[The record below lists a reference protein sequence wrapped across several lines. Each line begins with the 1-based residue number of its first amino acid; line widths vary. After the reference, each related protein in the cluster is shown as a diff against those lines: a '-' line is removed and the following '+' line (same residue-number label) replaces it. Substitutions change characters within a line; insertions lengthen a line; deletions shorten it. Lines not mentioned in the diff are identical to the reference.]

1 MSQFSFLEAEFA
13 DQFEPAQRAEGYALS
28 DPSASIIY
36 ARKALESMVKWVFTN
51 DRGMPAP
58 FEDKLNAYLHT
69 PEFRQVR
76 GGSVFE
82 KARKV
87 QLAGNRAVHESKQ
100 PSKPEAIEVISSLY
114 LVAYWLAF
122 TYGRDSKPPEGA
134 RFVPRNLPRPEKS
147 TGMSLKERQELEA
160 QIAQEAEEAAIIRQ
174 RAAEL
179 VKTKEELEA
188 EVARL
193 RAEVAAA
200 KKIADA
206 KPLEDAVDLSEA
218 DTRDYLIDLYLNE
231 AGWPLDQER
240 DREYPVTMP
249 EGTKTKNG
257 FVDYVLWGSDG
268 LPLGVVEAKKSTAD
282 AHVGAQ
288 QAVLYAD
295 ALEAE
300 FGRRPVVF
308 YTNGYEHF
316 LWDDYADGY
325 PRRRVHGFYTA
336 DELELLIGRR
346 NTRQPLGELEINGAI
361 AGGGRPYQEQ
371 AIRSMAEAFEAKQ
384 RKGLLVMATGSGKT
398 RTIIA
403 LTDLLL
409 RGNWAKRV
417 LFLADRQELVNQ
429 AVGAFKAHLPDID
442 PINLLTEPDTDGRV
456 YVSTYQT
463 MIGKIDERRSDGTHR
478 FGVGHFDL
486 VIIDEAH
493 RSVYR
498 KYRGIFEHLDSLLV
512 GLTATPKDEIDKN
525 TYGLFDLETGF
536 PTDAYS
542 LDEAIDDGFLVPPRG
557 VSVDLKF
564 VREGIRYDQLSEE
577 DKELLEESGWGDDDG
592 DGLLDDGAG
601 VPPDVSTGELN
612 KFLFNE
618 DTVDKALEVLMTQG
632 IHVAGGDRLGKTVI
646 FAKNQK
652 HADFIKDRFD
662 AQYPA
667 LEAGKFAQVITY
679 KMYDAKKAIEDFKKK
694 DSVPHIAIS
703 VDMLD
708 TGIDV
713 PEIVNLMLFKP
724 VRSKSKYWQMIGRGT
739 RLCPDLFAPGE
750 DKTAFNVFDF
760 CGNIEYFE
768 SDLAGADG
776 TSTASLGERLFE
788 ARVELIGAMDRDGV
802 HDEDRAE
809 LADLLCST
817 IASMHRTNF
826 LVRRHLRL
834 VEKYS
839 ESEAWSDAEGVAGDR
854 VVLVEDLAS
863 LPDQMEP
870 EHQDSKRFDLMVLNA
885 QLAKLNHEPF
895 EHIRQRIVA
904 ICEVLE
910 GQSAIPAIAEQ
921 MQLITEVQT
930 DEWWTDVTHQMLE
943 QMRRRL
949 RILVQLIER
958 KKRDLVTTDLEDVLG
973 EVKIIDFV
981 PATPFADFKKRAEA
995 WLTEHLG
1002 DAVVA
1007 KVRSGEPLT
1016 VDDEAELQRLL
1027 IAGGVGT
1034 EDSFEEAA
1042 ERTGSLA
1049 LFVRSLI
1056 GLDRAACQAKF
1067 ADFLDDKRYS
1077 AKQIRFVTM
1086 LIDELTSRGV
1096 VEPKRLYE
1104 SPYMG
1109 IAPQG
1114 PEQIFTTEETSRLLE
1129 TVREFES

>member
-1 MSQFSFLEAEFA
+1 MTSQFAFLEAEFA
-13 DQFEPAQRAEGYALS
+13 EQFEPAQRAEAYALS
-28 DPSASIIY
+28 DPGISIIY
-36 ARKALESMVKWVFTN
+36 ARKALESIVKWVFRH

-58 FEDKLNAYLHT
+58 LEDKLNAYLHT
-69 PEFRQVR
+69 AEFRRVR

-100 PSKPEAIEVISSLY
+100 PSKAEAIEVVSSLY

-122 TYGRDSKPPEGA
+122 TYGRESRPPDGA
-134 RFVPRNLPRPEKS
+134 RFAPRSLPRPEKS
-147 TGMSLKERQELEA
+147 TGMSLKERQQFEA
-160 QIAQEAEEAAIIRQ
+160 QIALEAEEAAIIRQ

-179 VKTKEELEA
+179 VKTVEERDA
-188 EVARL
+188 ELADL
-193 RAEVAAA
+193 RRQIAES

-206 KPLEDAVDLSEA
+206 KPLEDAVDLTEA

-231 AGWPLDQER
+231 AGWALDEKR

-249 EGTKTKNG
+249 AGTKTENG
-257 FVDYVLWGSDG
+257 FVDYVLWGADG
-268 LPLGVVEAKKSTAD
+268 LPLGVVEAKRSTVDSHA
-282 AHVGAQ
+282 GQQ

-300 FGRRPVVF
+300 FGRRPIVF

-316 LWDDYADGY
+316 LWDDHAGGY
-325 PRRRVHGFYTA
+325 PPRRVHGFYTA

-346 NTRQPLGELEINGAI
+346 NTRQPLGELDVNTAI
-361 AGGGRPYQEQ
+361 AGRPYQEQ
-371 AIRSMAEAFEAKQ
+371 AIRSMAESFEAKQ

-409 RGNWAKRV
+409 RANWVKRV
-417 LFLADRQELVNQ
+417 LFLADRHELVNQ
-429 AVGAFKAHLPDID
+429 AVGAFKSHLPDID
-442 PINLLTEPDTDGRV
+442 PINLLTDPDTDGRV

-463 MIGKIDERRSDGTHR
+463 MIGKIDERRSDDTHR

-486 VIIDEAH
+486 VVIDEAH

-498 KYRGIFEHLDSLLV
+498 KYRGIFEHFDSLLV

-525 TYGLFDLETGF
+525 TYGLFDLESGQ

-557 VSVDLKF
+557 VAVPLKF

-577 DKELLEESGWGDDDG
+577 DKEILEESGWGDDDG
-592 DGLLDDGAG
+592 DGLLDDGAA
-601 VPPDVSTGELN
+601 VPPDVSVGELN

-632 IHVAGGDRLGKTVI
+632 IRVAGGDRLGKTVV
-646 FAKNQK
+646 FAKNQR
-652 HADFIKDRFD
+652 HADFIKKRFD
-662 AQYPA
+662 AQYPN
-667 LEAGKFAQVITY
+667 LVAGKFAQVITY
-679 KMYDAKKAIEDFKKK
+679 KMYDPKKAIEDFKKK

-739 RLCPDLFAPGE
+739 RLCPDLFAPGQ
-750 DKTAFNVFDF
+750 DKTEFNVFDY
-760 CGNIEYFE
+760 CGNLEYFN
-768 SDLAGADG
+768 SDLVGADG
-776 TSTASLGERLFE
+776 SSGASIGERLFGT
-788 ARVELIGAMDRDGV
+788 RVELISAMDRDDV
-802 HDEDRAE
+802 HGAERGE
-809 LADLLCST
+809 LADLLRST
-817 IASMHRTNF
+817 IASMHLDNF
-826 LVRRHLRL
+826 LVRKHRRL

-839 ESEAWSDAEGVAGDR
+839 QADAWSDTEGVAADR
-854 VVLVEDLAS
+854 VALVEELAS
-863 LPDQMEP
+863 LPDQMDP

-885 QLAKLNHEPF
+885 ELANLNHEPF
-895 EHIRQRIVA
+895 EHIRKRIVA
-904 ICEVLE
+904 IAEVLE

-949 RILVQLIER
+949 RGLVQLIVAKAR
-958 KKRDLVTTDLEDVLG
+958 PLITTDVEDVLG
-973 EVKIIDFV
+973 DIEIIGIV
-981 PATPFADFKKRAEA
+981 PPTPFADFKKRAEA
-995 WLTEHLG
+995 WLSEHLG

-1027 IAGGVGT
+1027 ISGGVGDD
-1034 EDSFEEAA
+1034 DSFAEAA
-1042 ERTGSLA
+1042 ERVGSLA

-1077 AKQIRFVTM
+1077 ANQIRFVTT
-1086 LIDELTSRGV
+1086 LIDELTSRGI
-1096 VEPKRLYE
+1096 VEAARLYDQ
-1104 SPYMG
+1104 PYMG
-1109 IAPQG
+1109 VAPHG
-1114 PEQIFTTEETSRLLE
+1114 PNELFSGEDLERLLGSIE
-1129 TVREFES
+1129 ELRP